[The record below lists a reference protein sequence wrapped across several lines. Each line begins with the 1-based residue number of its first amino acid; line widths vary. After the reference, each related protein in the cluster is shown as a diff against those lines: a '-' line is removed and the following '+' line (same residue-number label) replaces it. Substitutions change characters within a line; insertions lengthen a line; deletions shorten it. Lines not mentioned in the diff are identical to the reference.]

1 MNSIDFVVLGEL
13 KEKPQYAGE
22 IITSLKQK
30 NLHNTMNFTLS
41 SIYRK
46 VIELKDKGYIK
57 AERLSIFKSQ
67 DTRVYHI
74 THKGEEYFNNLI
86 KLTISSDKNIDAKL
100 NINETVA
107 IFEYTNKEKQISY
120 IRNLKEN
127 IIETKQELYKDKEIK
142 SKAEKIVFLQKEKIL
157 IALEEWV
164 TEIEDELLIDKVE
177 NGEK

>member
-1 MNSIDFVVLGEL
+1 MNSIDLVVLGEL

-22 IITSLKQK
+22 IITSLRQK

-41 SIYRK
+41 TIYRK

-74 THKGEEYFNNLI
+74 THNGEEYFNNLI
-86 KLTISSDKNIDAKL
+86 KLAISSDKNI
-100 NINETVA
+100 ETMA
-107 IFEYTNKEKQISY
+107 IFKYANKDKQISY

-127 IIETKQELYKDKEIK
+127 IIKTKQELYKDKEIK
-142 SKAEKIVFLQKEKIL
+142 SKAEKIIFLQKEKIL
-157 IALEEWV
+157 FALEEWA
-164 TEIEDELLIDKVE
+164 TEIEDELLVDKSE
-177 NGEK
+177 T